1 VATLNALL
9 ANGLLQQ
16 HQAAIRVRKT
26 FFIALS
32 PASAGMVLFENEGFH
47 VMTNF
52 SPPTTLMQLVARSR
66 MLGADRS
73 ICNWGGGN
81 TSAKAKEVD
90 FRGHPA
96 RILWVKGSGSDLATV
111 TEASFTGLYLDDVL
125 PLLGRERM
133 SDSEMVEYLAHCFF
147 EPGRP
152 RPSIETLLHGFLP
165 FAHVDHTHADATNY
179 FACAADGQSHA
190 RDCFGDDLIWIP
202 YRRPGFGLAREVALA
217 VRARQDAKLIILAKH
232 GLITWG
238 ETDEACY
245 ASTMETIARARAFVE
260 ERIARAGR
268 MIFGGIRVT
277 PLSTG
282 ERRQVAAHVAPIL
295 RGLISVEKR
304 QVLCFEDDHD
314 VLTFVGG
321 QDTSRLTRIGAA
333 CPDHLVHTKPW
344 PLLVDWTP
352 GQDLTTLTEALH
364 AGIADYVEKYLHYL
378 EENAQ
383 QNLDPDATTPIYR
396 ESDAVADPY
405 PRVILIPGVGMF
417 TTGKD
422 ATMADV
428 AAQLYHRA
436 IAVMRGAE
444 ACGGFISLSD
454 AESYAV
460 EYWPLEQYKLTLAPP
475 EREFARHVVLVT
487 GAAGGIGSAICR
499 HLVRDGAHIL
509 ATDIDLAGAEQLAA
523 YLNQQYG
530 VGRVVAVKM
539 DVTNEQSIQEAFEH
553 ASLAFGGIDVIINN
567 AGLASSAPITETSI
581 AEWNRNWNVLATGYF
596 LVARE
601 GFRLLSLQGRGG
613 NLVFVASKNALVAGK
628 NAAAYSTA
636 KAAEVHLARCLAE
649 EGGQFG
655 IRVNT
660 VNPDAVLAGSRIW
673 DSTWREER
681 AATYG
686 VAPDQ
691 LEEVY
696 RKRTTLGVNILPE
709 DIAQAVAFFASPTRS
724 TKSTGNI
731 LNVDGG
737 VAAAYPR

>member
-1 VATLNALL
+1 
-9 ANGLLQQ
+9 
-16 HQAAIRVRKT
+16 
-26 FFIALS
+26 
-32 PASAGMVLFENEGFH
+32 
-47 VMTNF
+47 MTNI
-52 SPPTTLMQLVARSR
+52 SMPTTLSQLVARSR
-66 MLGADRS
+66 KLGADRS
-73 ICNWGGGN
+73 VCNWGGGN
-81 TSAKAKEVD
+81 TSAKSDEID
-90 FRGHPA
+90 FRGRPA

-111 TEASFTGLYLDDVL
+111 TEASFTGLFLEDVL
-125 PLLGRERM
+125 PLLERERM
-133 SDSEMVEYLAHCFF
+133 SDTEMVDYLAHCFY

-165 FAHVDHTHADATNY
+165 FTHVDHTHADATNY
-179 FACAADGQSHA
+179 FACAAGGEKLA

-217 VRARQDAKLIILAKH
+217 LRSRADAKLVILAKH

-238 ETDEACY
+238 ESDGACY
-245 ASTMETIARARAFVE
+245 ASTLETISRARDYVE
-260 ERIARAGR
+260 SRIARADR
-268 MIFGGIRVT
+268 PVFGGARVT
-277 PLSTG
+277 ALSAE
-282 ERRQVAAHVAPIL
+282 ERRAIASQVAPVL
-295 RGLISVEKR
+295 RGLVSAEKR
-304 QVLCFEDDHD
+304 QILRFEDTED
-314 VLTFVGG
+314 VLTFANS
-321 QDTSRLTRIGAA
+321 QDALRLTTIGAA

-344 PLLVDWTP
+344 PLLVGWTP
-352 GQDLTTLTEALH
+352 EQDTTTLSEALRT
-364 AGIADYVEKYLHYL
+364 GVEAYGAKYRHYL
-378 EENAQ
+378 DANAQ
-383 QNLDPDATTPIYR
+383 QNLDPDAAAPVYR
-396 ESDAVADPY
+396 ESDAAADPH
-405 PRVILIPGVGMF
+405 PRVIMIPGIGMF

-422 ATMADV
+422 AMMADV
-428 AAQLYHRA
+428 SAQLYHRA

-460 EYWPLEQYKLTLAPP
+460 EYWPLEQYKLKLAPP

-499 HLVRDGAHIL
+499 RAAQDGAHIVT
-509 ATDIDLAGAEQLAA
+509 TDIDLAGAEQLAE
-523 YLNQQYG
+523 YLNQHFG
-530 VGRVVAVKM
+530 SGRAIAVKM
-539 DVTNEQSIQEAFEH
+539 DVTDENSVRTAFEH
-553 ASLAFGGIDVIINN
+553 AALAFGGIDVIVNN
-567 AGLASSAPITETSI
+567 AGLASSAPVTETSL
-581 AEWNRNWNVLATGYF
+581 AEWNKNWNVLATGYF

-601 GFRLLSLQGRGG
+601 GFRLMQAQGRGG

-636 KAAEVHLARCLAE
+636 KAAEAHLARCLAE

-673 DSTWREER
+673 DSTWREAR

-709 DIAQAVAFFASPTRS
+709 DIAEAVAFFASPTRS
-724 TKSTGNI
+724 VKSTGNI

>member
-1 VATLNALL
+1 M
-9 ANGLLQQ
+9 AN
-16 HQAAIRVRKT
+16 IS
-26 FFIALS
+26 IS
-32 PASAGMVLFENEGFH
+32 
-47 VMTNF
+47 
-52 SPPTTLMQLVARSR
+52 TTLGQLVARSR
-66 MLGADRS
+66 KLGADRS

-81 TSAKAKEVD
+81 TSAKADEID
-90 FRGHPA
+90 FRGRPV
-96 RILWVKGSGSDLATV
+96 RVLWVKGSGSDLASV

-125 PLLGRERM
+125 PLLERERM
-133 SDSEMVEYLAHCFF
+133 SDTEMVNYLAHCFY

-179 FACAADGQSHA
+179 FACAVNGEKLA
-190 RDCFGDDLIWIP
+190 RECFGDELIWIP

-217 VRARQDAKLIILAKH
+217 VKAHPQARLVILAKH

-245 ASTMETIARARAFVE
+245 NSTLATINRARDFVE
-260 ERIARAGR
+260 ERIARAER
-268 MIFGGIRVT
+268 AVFGGAAV
-277 PLSTG
+277 PLLAEN
-282 ERRQVAAHVAPIL
+282 ERRSIAAQVAPIV
-295 RGLISVEKR
+295 RGLVAAEKR
-304 QVLCFEDDHD
+304 QILRFEDGED
-314 VLTFVGG
+314 VLTFASSE
-321 QDTSRLTRIGAA
+321 DAPRLTKIGAA

-344 PLLVDWTP
+344 PLLVEWSP
-352 GQDLTTLTEALH
+352 EQGVGALVEALRT
-364 AGIADYVEKYLHYL
+364 GIEGYVEKYRRYL
-378 EENAQ
+378 EANAD
-383 QNLDPDATTPIYR
+383 QNLDPDADTPIYR
-396 ESDAVADPY
+396 EVDATADPH
-405 PRVILIPGVGMF
+405 PRVILIPGIGMF

-422 ATMADV
+422 AMMADV
-428 AAQLYHRA
+428 SAQLYHRA

-460 EYWPLEQYKLTLAPP
+460 EYWPLEQYKLKQAPP
-475 EREFARHVVLVT
+475 EREFSRQVVLVT
-487 GAAGGIGSAICR
+487 GAAGGIGSATCR
-499 HLVRDGAHIL
+499 RLAQDGAQIV
-509 ATDIDLAGAEQLAA
+509 ATDIDLDGAEQLAK
-523 YLNQQYG
+523 YLNERYG
-530 VGRVVAVKM
+530 AGRAVAVKM
-539 DVTNEQSIQEAFEH
+539 NVTDETSVKVAFEQ
-553 ASLAFGGIDVIINN
+553 AALAFGGVDVIVSN
-567 AGLASSAPITETSI
+567 AGLASSAPITETTL
-581 AEWNRNWNVLATGYF
+581 AEWNKNWNVLATGYF

-601 GFRLLSLQGRGG
+601 GFRLLEKQGRGG
-613 NLVFVASKNALVAGK
+613 NIVFVASKNALVAGK

-636 KAAEVHLARCLAE
+636 KAAEAHLARCLAE

-673 DSTWREER
+673 DSNWRKER

-709 DIAQAVAFFASPTRS
+709 DIAEAVAFFASPTRS
-724 TKSTGNI
+724 IKSTGNI

>member
-1 VATLNALL
+1 
-9 ANGLLQQ
+9 
-16 HQAAIRVRKT
+16 
-26 FFIALS
+26 
-32 PASAGMVLFENEGFH
+32 
-47 VMTNF
+47 MTNI
-52 SPPTTLMQLVARSR
+52 STPTTLAQLVARSR
-66 MLGADRS
+66 KLGADRS
-73 ICNWGGGN
+73 IANWGGGN
-81 TSAKAKEVD
+81 TSAKAEEVD
-90 FRGHPA
+90 FRGRPA

-111 TEASFTGLYLDDVL
+111 TETSFTGLYLEDVL
-125 PLLGRERM
+125 PLLERERM
-133 SDSEMVEYLAHCFF
+133 SDSEMVDYLAHCFY

-165 FAHVDHTHADATNY
+165 FPHVDHTHADATNY
-179 FACAADGQSHA
+179 FACAEGGEAQA
-190 RDCFGDDLIWIP
+190 RDCFGDELIWIP

-217 VRARQDAKLIILAKH
+217 VRANPRAKLVILAKH

-238 ETDEACY
+238 ETDETCY
-245 ASTMETIARARAFVE
+245 ASTISTIAQARDFVE

-268 MIFGGIRVT
+268 PVFGGFRVT
-277 PLSTG
+277 TLSAE
-282 ERRQVAAHVAPIL
+282 ERRTIAAQVAPVL
-295 RGLISVEKR
+295 RGLVSEEKR
-304 QVLCFEDDHD
+304 QILRFEDGDD
-314 VLTFVGG
+314 ALTFANS
-321 QDTSRLTRIGAA
+321 QDAPRLTKIGAA

-344 PLLVDWTP
+344 PLLVDWMP
-352 GQDLTTLTEALH
+352 GQDGEALAASLR
-364 AGIADYVEKYLHYL
+364 AGVTAYVANYRRYL
-378 EENAQ
+378 EANER
-383 QNLDPDATTPIYR
+383 QNLDPDAAAPIYR
-396 ESDAVADPY
+396 ASDAISDPH
-405 PRVILIPGVGMF
+405 PRVTLIPGVGMF

-422 ATMADV
+422 AMMADV
-428 AAQLYHRA
+428 SAQLYHRA

-460 EYWPLEQYKLTLAPP
+460 EYWPLEQYKLKMAPP

-487 GAAGGIGSAICR
+487 GAAGGIGSATCR
-499 HLVRDGAHIL
+499 RVAQDGAHIV

-523 YLNQQYG
+523 YLNQHFG
-530 VGRVVAVKM
+530 AGRAIAVKM
-539 DVTNEQSIQEAFEH
+539 DVTNEESVRAAFEQ
-553 ASLAFGGIDVIINN
+553 AALAFGGIDVIVNN
-567 AGLASSAPITETSI
+567 AGLASSASITETSL
-581 AEWNRNWNVLATGYF
+581 AQWNKNWNVLATGYF
-596 LVARE
+596 LVSRE
-601 GFRLLSLQGRGG
+601 GFRFLQAQARGG
-613 NLVFVASKNALVAGK
+613 NLVFIASKNALVAGK

-636 KAAEVHLARCLAE
+636 KAAEAHLARCLAE

-673 DSTWREER
+673 DSSWRQER

-709 DIAQAVAFFASPTRS
+709 DIAEAVAFFASPTRS
-724 TKSTGNI
+724 VKSTGNI

>member
-1 VATLNALL
+1 
-9 ANGLLQQ
+9 
-16 HQAAIRVRKT
+16 
-26 FFIALS
+26 
-32 PASAGMVLFENEGFH
+32 
-47 VMTNF
+47 
-52 SPPTTLMQLVARSR
+52 
-66 MLGADRS
+66 MLGADRT

-81 TSAKAKEVD
+81 TSAKAEEID
-90 FRGHPA
+90 FRG
-96 RILWVKGSGSDLATV
+96 RRVRVLWVKGSGSDLATV
-111 TEASFTGLYLDDVL
+111 TEASFTGLYLDDVI
-125 PLLGRERM
+125 PLLERERM
-133 SDSEMVEYLAHCFF
+133 SDSEMVDYLAHCFY

-165 FAHVDHTHADATNY
+165 FAHIDHTHADATNY
-179 FACAADGQSHA
+179 FACAADGEA
-190 RDCFGDDLIWIP
+190 LATDCFGDDLIWIP

-217 VRARQDAKLIILAKH
+217 LRAKPEARLVILAKH

-238 ETDEACY
+238 DTDASCY
-245 ASTMETIARARAFVE
+245 ASTLKTIAQARNYVE
-260 ERIARAGR
+260 ERISHRGEAVFEGAR
-268 MIFGGIRVT
+268 FPT
-277 PLSTG
+277 LSK
-282 ERRQVAAHVAPIL
+282 EQRLSVAAQVAPIL
-295 RGLISVEKR
+295 RGLVSGEKLQILR
-304 QVLCFEDDHD
+304 FEDDED
-314 VLTFVGG
+314 VLTFSNSHDA
-321 QDTSRLTRIGAA
+321 QRLTRIGAA

-344 PLLVDWTP
+344 PLLVDWEP
-352 GQDLTTLTEALH
+352 GAGMEALIS
-364 AGIADYVEKYLHYL
+364 ALQTGMSEYVAKYHRYL
-378 EENAQ
+378 DTNNQ
-383 QNLDPDATTPIYR
+383 QNLDPDGDVPVLRAPDAA
-396 ESDAVADPY
+396 SDPH

-422 ATMADV
+422 AAMADV
-428 AAQLYHRA
+428 SAQLYHRA

-444 ACGGFISLSD
+444 ACGGFISLND

-460 EYWPLEQYKLTLAPP
+460 EYWPLEQYKLKLAPP
-475 EREFARHVVLVT
+475 EREFARHVALVT

-499 HLVRDGAHIL
+499 RLAQDGAHII
-509 ATDIDLAGAEQLAA
+509 ATDIDLAGAEQLVTS
-523 YLNQQYG
+523 LRQHYG
-530 VGRVVAVKM
+530 AGRSVAIKM
-539 DVTNEQSIQEAFEH
+539 DVTNEESVREAFEQ
-553 ASLAFGGIDVIINN
+553 AALTFGGLDIIVNN
-567 AGLASSAPITETSI
+567 AGLASSAPITETSLS
-581 AEWNRNWNVLATGYF
+581 EWNKNWNVLATGYF

-601 GFRLLSLQGRGG
+601 GFRLLVAQGHRG

-636 KAAEVHLARCLAE
+636 KAAEAHLARCLAE

-673 DSTWREER
+673 NSAWRQER

-709 DIAQAVAFFASPTRS
+709 DVAEAVAFFASSTRS
-724 TKSTGNI
+724 SKSTGNV

>member
-1 VATLNALL
+1 MPSTLA
-9 ANGLLQQ
+9 
-16 HQAAIRVRKT
+16 
-26 FFIALS
+26 
-32 PASAGMVLFENEGFH
+32 
-47 VMTNF
+47 
-52 SPPTTLMQLVARSR
+52 QLVARSR
-66 MLGADRS
+66 KLGADRS
-73 ICNWGGGN
+73 VCNWGGGN
-81 TSAKAKEVD
+81 TSAKANEVD

-111 TEASFTGLYLDDVL
+111 TEASFTGLFLEDVL
-125 PLLGRERM
+125 PLLEREQM
-133 SDSEMVEYLAHCFF
+133 SDTAMVDYLTHCFF

-165 FAHVDHTHADATNY
+165 FKHVDHTHADATNY
-179 FACAADGQSHA
+179 FACAAGGEELA
-190 RDCFGDDLIWIP
+190 RNCFGDDLIWIK

-217 VRARQDAKLIILAKH
+217 VRARLDAKLVILAKH

-238 ETDEACY
+238 ETDESCY
-245 ASTMETIARARAFVE
+245 ASTMATIARAHDFVE
-260 ERIARAGR
+260 ARITRNDR
-268 MIFGGIRVT
+268 TIFGGSRLT
-277 PLSTG
+277 PLAAE
-282 ERRQVAAHVAPIL
+282 ERRNVAAHIAPVL
-295 RGLISVEKR
+295 RGLISAEKR
-304 QVLCFEDDHD
+304 QMLRFEDGDD
-314 VLTFVGG
+314 VLTFVSS
-321 QDTSRLTRIGAA
+321 QDVTRLTRIGAA

-344 PLLVDWTP
+344 SLLVDWTP
-352 GQDLTTLTEALH
+352 GQDNAALTEALQ
-364 AGIADYVEKYLHYL
+364 AGIAAYVEKYRRYL

-383 QNLDPDATTPIYR
+383 QNLDPDAVRPVYR
-396 ESDAVADPY
+396 ATDAASDPH

-428 AAQLYHRA
+428 SAQLYHRA
-436 IAVMRGAE
+436 IDVMRGAE

-460 EYWPLEQYKLTLAPP
+460 EYWPLEQYKLKLAPP

-499 HLVRDGAHIL
+499 RLAQDGAHIV
-509 ATDIDLAGAEQLAA
+509 ATDIDLTGAEQLAA
-523 YLNQQYG
+523 FINQQFG
-530 VGRVVAVKM
+530 AGRAVALKM
-539 DVTNEQSIQEAFEH
+539 DVTNEESVRVAFEET
-553 ASLAFGGIDVIINN
+553 ALAFGGVDVIVNN
-567 AGLASSAPITETSI
+567 AGLASSASITETSL
-581 AEWNRNWNVLATGYF
+581 AEWNKNWNVLATGYF
-596 LVARE
+596 MVSRE
-601 GFRLLSLQGRGG
+601 GFRLLQAQGRGG

-636 KAAEVHLARCLAE
+636 KAAEAHLARCLAE

-673 DSTWREER
+673 DSAWRQER

-709 DIAQAVAFFASPTRS
+709 DIAEAVAFFASPTRS
-724 TKSTGNI
+724 SKSTGNM